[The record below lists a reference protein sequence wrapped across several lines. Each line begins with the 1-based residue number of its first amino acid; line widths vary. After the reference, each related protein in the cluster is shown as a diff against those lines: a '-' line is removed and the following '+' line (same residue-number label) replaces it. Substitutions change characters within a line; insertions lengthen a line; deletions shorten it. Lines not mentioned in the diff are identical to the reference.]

1 MIIRL
6 FFLILTLFLWPLS
19 ARALSVDDI
28 RFGVHTDKTR
38 LVIALSEE
46 APFRVFTLAKPFRI
60 VIDLPDFSWQAPQV
74 GETPKAGIR
83 SLRHGNLQPGF
94 SRIVMDMT
102 QPMLV
107 QNAFTLPRQGAQPP
121 RLVIDYTQVS
131 PARFDREK
139 TRVFGTLVPG
149 QGQTQIASAI
159 SKTPVP
165 ESKPEHTAP
174 AAPLP
179 EQERPLIILDPGHGG
194 QDPGAIGKNGAKEKT
209 ITLALARELRQQLL
223 DTGRYRVLL
232 TRDKDVFIKL
242 ADRVKFARKNG
253 ADLFVSIHAD
263 SIDKPDVSGA
273 SIYTLSEKASDAQTE
288 KLAARENK
296 ADLIAGID
304 LSVEDEEVANILV
317 DLAMRDTMNQS
328 KFFAGKIVNA
338 FDGHG
343 LALLDGPHR
352 HAGFAVLKA
361 ADIPSV
367 LVEAGFMSNRAEA
380 NKLSEPTHRA
390 RIAAALKKGI
400 DAYFE
405 QAKKNQRI

>member
-6 FFLILTLFLWPLS
+6 IFLILILFLWPLS
-19 ARALSVDDI
+19 ARALNVDDI

-46 APFRVFTLAKPFRI
+46 TSFRVFALDKPFRI
-60 VIDLPDFSWQAPQV
+60 VIDLPGFSWRAGQV

-83 SLRHGNLQPGF
+83 SLRHGSLEPGY
-94 SRIVMDMT
+94 SRIVMDMA
-102 QPMLV
+102 QPILV
-107 QNAFTLPRQGAQPP
+107 QNAFSLPQQGAQPA

-131 PARFDREK
+131 PARFEREK
-139 TRVFGTLVPG
+139 TSVFGTLVPG

-159 SKTPVP
+159 NKTPVP
-165 ESKPEHTAP
+165 ENKPEHTGP
-174 AAPLP
+174 SSPVP
-179 EQERPLIILDPGHGG
+179 EQERPLVVLDPGHGG
-194 QDPGAIGKNGAKEKT
+194 QDPGAIGKNGTSEKK
-209 ITLALARELRQQLL
+209 ITLALARELRQQLEES
-223 DTGRYRVLL
+223 GRYRVLL
-232 TRDKDVFIKL
+232 TREKDVFIRL

-253 ADLFVSIHAD
+253 ADLFISMHAD

-273 SIYTLSEKASDAQTE
+273 SIYTLSEKASDEQTE

-304 LSVEDEEVANILV
+304 LNVEDEEVASILV

-328 KFFAGKIVNA
+328 KFFAGKVVQS
-338 FDGHG
+338 FKQKQLD
-343 LALLDGPHR
+343 LLDRPHR

-361 ADIPSV
+361 ADVPSV
-367 LVEAGFMSNRAEA
+367 LIEAGFMSNRTEA
-380 NKLSEPTHRA
+380 DLLSDPAHRA
-390 RIAAALKKGI
+390 RLVTAMKKSI

-405 QAKKNQRI
+405 QVRKNQRI